1 MDSIKK
7 DSRQARDAIRWL
19 ENQFKNGNRFLRAQA
34 DNEKH
39 QHHNHHHHLDSSLKK
54 KDLDLWRFYQ
64 LIDCCKY
71 FQEETNLNDESK
83 KLDVVTLL
91 VNSDINDKHKTD
103 PKSYFS
109 IAKQNSKF
117 KFLSKARIQMTNCCI
132 LFSDIQLQNIKDFH
146 SKLNLLK

>member
-19 ENQFKNGNRFLRAQA
+19 ENQFKHGNRFLRAQT

-39 QHHNHHHHLDSSLKK
+39 STHQADSSLKK

-71 FQEETNLNDESK
+71 FQEDTNLNDESK
-83 KLDVVTLL
+83 KLDIVTLL
-91 VNSDINDKHKTD
+91 TNSECNEKHKSD
-103 PKSYFS
+103 PKSYFN
-109 IAKQNSKF
+109 IAKQNSK
-117 KFLSKARIQMTNCCI
+117 LT
-132 LFSDIQLQNIKDFH
+132 
-146 SKLNLLK
+146 